1 MDVFLEIGG
10 SITCFVVCELL
21 GSSPSA
27 AIASEI
33 LGLKSILYV
42 LLNLNPKIQQM
53 LEDKINHVSRRV
65 AVEYLPH
72 VLALR

>member
-42 LLNLNPKIQQM
+42 LLNLDPKIQQM
-53 LEDKINHVSRRV
+53 LETR
-65 AVEYLPH
+65 
-72 VLALR
+72 